1 MLTDICYYVKNY
13 LKSTIHTKRIL
24 MKIIYDEKEY
34 TCSFEFALYL
44 VSGKWKGLI
53 LWHLQEDTLRYG
65 EIKKIFPK
73 ITQKMLTQTLR
84 ELEKHG
90 LITRKVYPVVPPKVE
105 YTITENG
112 KKLIPIFELLQAWG
126 DDVGAQM
133 GEAMECDV
141 KKPI

>member
-1 MLTDICYYVKNY
+1 
-13 LKSTIHTKRIL
+13 

-34 TCSFEFALYL
+34 ACSFEFALYL

-65 EIKKIFPK
+65 ELKKIFPK

-105 YTITENG
+105 YTITKNG
-112 KKLIPIFELLQAWG
+112 KKLIPIFEQLQVWG

-141 KKPI
+141 KKLIFK

>member
-1 MLTDICYYVKNY
+1 
-13 LKSTIHTKRIL
+13 
-24 MKIIYDEKEY
+24 MKIIYDGKEY
-34 TCSFEFALYL
+34 ACSFEFALDM

-53 LWHLQEDTLRYG
+53 LWYLQNETLRYG
-65 EIKKIFPK
+65 EIKKNLGK

-84 ELEKHG
+84 ELEKNG

-112 KKLIPIFELLQAWG
+112 KKLIPIFAMLQEWG

-133 GEAMECDV
+133 GETLKCDFDV
-141 KKPI
+141 K